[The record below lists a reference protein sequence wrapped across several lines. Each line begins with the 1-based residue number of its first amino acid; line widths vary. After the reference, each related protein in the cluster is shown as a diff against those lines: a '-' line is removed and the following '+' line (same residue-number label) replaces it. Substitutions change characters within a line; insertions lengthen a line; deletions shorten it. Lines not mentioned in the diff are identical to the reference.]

1 MKRYSVAFC
10 VCVVAYFC
18 ITGVIQAQVTLA
30 LVSPGSNTSNGVYV
44 GPYTLS
50 VNGAGTIQAVCDD
63 RDTETGNVS
72 WTAHVNTFA
81 TLSNTKFF
89 GVSSINTYNQTQ
101 NYESAAWL
109 VQQMMA
115 IPNITANYTEI
126 ADMHL
131 AIWSFFSASSYSS
144 LSSNSDALS
153 WYNKAVA
160 QNTDPIANFAD
171 VVIYTPSPT
180 SASQEFMIVTPEPAS
195 MMLFGTGLLVIGA
208 AIRRRP
214 RGAASTIDK
223 LKHYHF

>member
-1 MKRYSVAFC
+1 MKRYSVALC

-18 ITGVIQAQVTLA
+18 ITGVTQGQVTLS
-30 LVSPGSNTSNGVYV
+30 LVSPGSNISNGVYV

-50 VNGAGTIQAVCDD
+50 VNGAGDIQAVCDD

-72 WTAHVNTFA
+72 WTAYVNTFA

-89 GVSSINTYNQTQ
+89 SVPSINAYNQTQ

-115 IPNITANYTEI
+115 IPNIPANYTEI

-144 LSSNSDALS
+144 VLSNSDALS

-160 QNTDPIANFAD
+160 QDTDPIANFAD

-180 SASQEFMIVTPEPAS
+180 SASQEFMMVTPEPAS

-208 AIRRRP
+208 AIRRR
-214 RGAASTIDK
+214 RSTKKAIT
-223 LKHYHF
+223 

>member
-18 ITGVIQAQVTLA
+18 ITGVSQAQVNLE
-30 LVSPGSNTSNGVYV
+30 LVSPGSNIANSVYV

-63 RDTETGNVS
+63 RDTETGNS
-72 WTAHVNTFA
+72 TWMASVNTFA

-89 GVSSINTYNQTQ
+89 IVSSINAYNQTQ

-126 ADMHL
+126 ADIHL
-131 AIWSFFSASSYSS
+131 AIWSFFSTSSYSS
-144 LSSNSDALS
+144 LASDSDALS

-160 QNTDPIANFAD
+160 QRNDTFSDFSDII
-171 VVIYTPSPT
+171 IYTPSPT
-180 SASQEFMIVTPEPAS
+180 SASQEFMMVTPEPAS

-208 AIRRRP
+208 AIRRR
-214 RGAASTIDK
+214 RAR
-223 LKHYHF
+223 